1 MSKQDECQAKAQVQ
15 ILCFALLILDQ
26 RKGFLV
32 YFMSGY
38 VVQETV
44 RLAAVIHLLFLFKK
58 NKGIRKNS
66 FILDWQ
72 KCVLNGF

>member
-1 MSKQDECQAKAQVQ
+1 MSKQDECQAKAQAQ

-38 VVQETV
+38 VVLETV
-44 RLAAVIHLLFLFKK
+44 RLAAVIRLLFLFKR
-58 NKGIRKNS
+58 IRGLGKTALFWIDRNV
-66 FILDWQ
+66 F
-72 KCVLNGF
+72 

>member
-1 MSKQDECQAKAQVQ
+1 MSKQDECQAKAQAQ

-38 VVQETV
+38 VVT
-44 RLAAVIHLLFLFKK
+44 RCCHTLVISL
-58 NKGIRKNS
+58 
-66 FILDWQ
+66 
-72 KCVLNGF
+72 